1 MEAPNAKRMNDSQ
14 RIFILH
20 ASELLT
26 DHRAHGDGLLAYRYI
41 RELAERGH
49 HLTVACEQVDLAS
62 PLPSNVDIHHIP
74 LRKKFGALRRLEYAF
89 KVRALFHRLHSK
101 QPFTLLHQ
109 LNPVFTGISLAFI
122 GSRLPLILGP
132 YVTHW
137 EATHPS
143 LRRRVRD
150 GVSNLLTRLQQHH
163 ANVLL
168 LSRPSAKSRVL
179 SNRHRSGSSTPV
191 LPYGIDLAMFPEQ
204 PFAEDFS
211 TILYLGGLDKRKGIF
226 VLLEAFEK
234 IASALPN
241 ARLLLAGEGRDRSQA
256 MDLRENSPYRDRII
270 FLGEIKRQMVPELL
284 AQATLLC
291 LPSYGEPYG
300 MSLIEAMATGRP
312 IVATNCGGPA
322 DLVDPR
328 GGFLVPVGDAQALA
342 GALTS
347 ILSSPETARAMG
359 AFNRRKVASYNWPLV
374 ITQLERV
381 YQEAVHLAA
390 SPKTVR
396 ICPTTLSQL

>member
-1 MEAPNAKRMNDSQ
+1 MEAPNTERMSDPQ

-26 DHRAHGDGLLAYRYI
+26 DSRPHGDGLLAHRYI

-49 HLTVACEQVDLAS
+49 HLSIAYEQADLAS
-62 PLPSNVDIHHIP
+62 PLPSNVHVYPIA
-74 LRKKFGALRRLEYAF
+74 LRSRLNALRRIEYAL
-89 KVRALFHRLHSK
+89 KTRALFNRLHRERR
-101 QPFTLLHQ
+101 FTVLHQ
-109 LNPVFTGISLAFI
+109 LNPVFTGLSLAFI

-137 EATHPS
+137 EAKRPT
-143 LRRRVRD
+143 LRRRIRNEA
-150 GVSNLLTRLQQHH
+150 SKLLTRLQQHY
-163 ANVLL
+163 ANILL

-179 SNRHRSGSSTPV
+179 SHRHRSGSTTPV

-226 VLLEAFEK
+226 ILLEAFEK
-234 IASALPN
+234 VAHALPH

-256 MDLRENSPYRDRII
+256 MAVREKSPYRDRIV
-270 FLGEIKRQMVPELL
+270 FLGEIARQQVPALL

-300 MSLIEAMATGRP
+300 MSLVEAMATGRP
-312 IVATNCGGPA
+312 VVATNCGGPA
-322 DLVDPR
+322 DLIDPR
-328 GGFLVPVGDAQALA
+328 GGILVPVGDAPTLATALE
-342 GALTS
+342 S
-347 ILSSPETARAMG
+347 ILRSPETARSMG
-359 AFNRRKVASYNWPLV
+359 AFNRQKVTAYDWPLV
-374 ITQLERV
+374 IAQLEAV
-381 YQEAVHLAA
+381 YQEAVRLATSA
-390 SPKTVR
+390 NTVR
-396 ICPTTLSQL
+396 ICPPTLSQL